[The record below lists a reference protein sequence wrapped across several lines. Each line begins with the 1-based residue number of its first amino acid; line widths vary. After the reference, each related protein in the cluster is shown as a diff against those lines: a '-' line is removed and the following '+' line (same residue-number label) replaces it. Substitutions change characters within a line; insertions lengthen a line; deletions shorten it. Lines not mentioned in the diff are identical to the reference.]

1 MHDMKFFLPPVLS
14 ALCGLL
20 ISLPT
25 ASWAE
30 APHGPTSSTQPVQ
43 ASVLTNLPAATVGR
57 RYERLISATGGT
69 PPYTHTV
76 TSGNLAPF
84 GLSLSPE
91 GVLSGTP
98 TQAGRILLTV
108 SVRDANGVSEAD
120 QTYRLRV
127 RRAP

>member
-1 MHDMKFFLPPVLS
+1 MKCFLPAVLS

-20 ISLPT
+20 VSLPT

-30 APHGPTSSTQPVQ
+30 APHGPASATQAVQ
-43 ASVLTNLPAATVGR
+43 ASSVITLPAATVGR

-76 TSGNLAPF
+76 TSGNLTPF

-91 GVLSGTP
+91 GVVSGTP
-98 TQAGRILLTV
+98 TQAGRILFTV
-108 SVRDANGVSEAD
+108 SVRDASGVNEAD

-127 RRAP
+127 RWAARP

>member
-1 MHDMKFFLPPVLS
+1 MKFFLPAVLS

-20 ISLPT
+20 VSLPT

-30 APHGPTSSTQPVQ
+30 APHGPTSATQPVH
-43 ASVLTNLPAATVGR
+43 ASVLTKLPAATVGR

-69 PPYTHTV
+69 PPYTHTL

-91 GVLSGTP
+91 GVVSGTP
-98 TQAGRILLTV
+98 TQAGRILFTV
-108 SVRDANGVSEAD
+108 SVRDVNGVSEAD
-120 QTYRLRV
+120 QTHRLRV
-127 RRAP
+127 RWAPRP